1 MRALIGLACGPS
13 GRAELA
19 LPEAFI
25 LFRQIEVSRDG
36 FPYLTV
42 VEETDALRAGV
53 MGDNRCL
60 AVFVLAGIASM
71 RRIPE
76 CGLQE
81 VLGWVWKPTS
91 MRRP

>member
-1 MRALIGLACGPS
+1 MPALIGLAYRPS

-19 LPEAFI
+19 LPETFI
-25 LFRQIEVSRDG
+25 PFRQIEVSRDG
-36 FPYLTV
+36 SSYLTV
-42 VEETDALRAGV
+42 VEETDALPAGA

-60 AVFVLAGIASM
+60 QVFVPTGIASM

-81 VLGWVWKPTS
+81 VFGRMWKPTS